1 MLRNAFVG
9 RSGCP
14 HPDSKGSNMPK
25 KIEAFIEDFLDY
37 LLNVR
42 GYSDTTVQTYEIA
55 LRQMAEVSH
64 FYEEEGCW
72 VLDITPF
79 RFKIVKNSKKTI
91 VKKLSAVRS
100 FVKYLEDQC
109 HLPVRLLSDESIKVP
124 QSLPKPIE
132 EKYIDEV
139 LEKATIE
146 ERVLVSMLYGLG
158 LRISE
163 LSSMRLED
171 IQSEWVEV
179 HGKGN
184 KVRQLPLLPTLRQL
198 LDTYLANA
206 KPKRYLF
213 EKGNAPMNSAQL
225 RYKLTKLFKESGLK
239 ATPHQLRHSFATH
252 LLNHGARIAD
262 VSELLGHQTMATTQV
277 YTKLGSVKKM
287 QEYMRAHPLA
297 NEQRRNEE

>member
-1 MLRNAFVG
+1 MKNG
-9 RSGCP
+9 KEE
-14 HPDSKGSNMPK
+14 DMSKD
-25 KIEAFIEDFLDY
+25 IETLTEDFLDY

-42 GYSDTTVQTYEIA
+42 GYSEATVETYEIA

-64 FYEEEGCW
+64 FYEEEGVW

-100 FVKYLEDQC
+100 FVTYLEDQS
-109 HLPVRLLSDESIKVP
+109 HLSMRVISDESIKVP

-132 EKYIDEV
+132 EKYIEEI
-139 LEKATIE
+139 LQQATMEEKL
-146 ERVLVSMLYGLG
+146 LVSMLYGLG

-163 LSSMRLED
+163 LSTLRLEA
-171 IQSEWVEV
+171 IKNGWVQV

-184 KVRQLPLLPTLRQL
+184 KVRELPLLDTLERLITQ
-198 LDTYLANA
+198 YIAQMQ
-206 KPKRYLF
+206 PKRYLF
-213 EKGNAPMNSAQL
+213 EKGNAPLNAAQL
-225 RYKLTKLFKESGLK
+225 RYKLTKLFKRHGIK

-262 VSELLGHQTMATTQV
+262 VSELLGHETMATTQV
-277 YTKLGSVKKM
+277 YTKLGAVKKM
-287 QEYMRAHPLA
+287 LEYMKAHPLV
-297 NEQRRNEE
+297 NEKKKP